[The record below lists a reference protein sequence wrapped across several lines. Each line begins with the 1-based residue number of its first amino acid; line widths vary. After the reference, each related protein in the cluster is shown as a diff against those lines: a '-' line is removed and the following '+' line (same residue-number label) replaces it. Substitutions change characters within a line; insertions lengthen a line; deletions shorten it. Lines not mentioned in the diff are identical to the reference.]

1 MPKDIKKNNVC
12 EAIEG
17 ASVKDKKGLA
27 YGIGLFVGATT
38 FSFAGD
44 AAGLVGGLGEI
55 SGEVLYDAGAVIVAA
70 ASSVWVI
77 RKILSLI

>member
-1 MPKDIKKNNVC
+1 MPKDKNRNVC
-12 EAIEG
+12 EAIDG
-17 ASVKDKKGLA
+17 ASLKDKRSLA
-27 YGIGLFVGATT
+27 YGIGAFVGATT

-55 SGEVLYDAGAVIVAA
+55 SGGVLYDAGAVVVAA